1 MDGDKGDAHL
11 ERQPVNPDAITA
23 HRVTLEHLRRF
34 ADTTAISVIPPSWQE
49 RGVREDGQELIRP
62 PQVSCASG

>member
-1 MDGDKGDAHL
+1 MDGDKGDARL

-34 ADTTAISVIPPSWQE
+34 ADTYSDLGDPAIMARAW
-49 RGVREDGQELIRP
+49 RM
-62 PQVSCASG
+62 